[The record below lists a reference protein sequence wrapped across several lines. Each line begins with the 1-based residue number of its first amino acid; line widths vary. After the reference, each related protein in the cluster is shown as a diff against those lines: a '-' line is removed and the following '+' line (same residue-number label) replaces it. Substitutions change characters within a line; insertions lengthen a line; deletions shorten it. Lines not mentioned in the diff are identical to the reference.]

1 MTPHTRLKHPLLIVG
16 GDADPNITALLA
28 AVDRSGAPSVRLL
41 VGKTSHPSLAW
52 EVSSGR
58 LSLDGEPLQCE
69 AAFVRH
75 DVFTGLQDGRP
86 ASHYRALAW
95 HTAITGWLAANPEIF
110 TFNRRNLNQW
120 TNKPLVLKFAQD
132 AGLVIP
138 QTVVTNDFERL
149 AHFLPDSEKVVKPI
163 NGGGYCEELS
173 EVTKRTQ
180 LVDGRAAAPAIVQ
193 QRLAPPEVRIYAVG
207 KNYFGFNVVSAELDY
222 RTTQDCR
229 VEPLATLPR
238 ELTSSLAKLLK
249 QLGLDFG
256 AADFKSCPDTG
267 QLVFL
272 EVNTGPMFAAFDR
285 ACGGKLCDTMVQTLL
300 DGEVERLAQ
309 K

>member
-1 MTPHTRLKHPLLIVG
+1 MAPQTRLRRPLLVVG
-16 GDADPNITALLA
+16 GDADPNITTLLA

-41 VGKTSHPSLAW
+41 VGKNSHPALAW
-52 EVSSGR
+52 EISSGR
-58 LSLDGEPLQCE
+58 LLLDGEPLGCG

-86 ASHYRALAW
+86 ASQYRALAW
-95 HTAITGWLAANPEIF
+95 HTSIAGWLAANPEIF
-110 TFNRRNLNQW
+110 IFNRRSLNQW
-120 TNKPLVLKFAQD
+120 TNKPLVLKLAQD
-132 AGLVIP
+132 CGLTIP

-149 AHFLPDSEKVVKPI
+149 AQFLPDQPKVVKPV
-163 NGGGYCEELS
+163 NGGGYCETLS

-193 QRLAPPEVRIYAVG
+193 QRLVPPEVRVYAVG
-207 KNYFGFNVVSAELDY
+207 KNYFGFKVISAELDY

-229 VEPLATLPR
+229 VEPFEQLPR
-238 ELTSSLAKLLK
+238 ALTSSLGKLLEK
-249 QLGLDFG
+249 LGLDFG

-267 QLVFL
+267 RLVFL

-285 ACGGKLCDTMVQTLL
+285 ASSGNLSDAMVETLL
-300 DGEVERLAQ
+300 AGAN
-309 K
+309 